1 MKLVIVESPA
11 KAKTIEKYL
20 GKEYK
25 VMSSVGH
32 IRQIPKTKHAVDIE
46 NDFKT
51 EYEIDPEKKKI
62 ISELKK
68 AVKAADEVLL
78 ATDEDREGEAIS
90 WHLME
95 VLGLPKNTKR
105 IVFHEI
111 TKPALETAVKNPRTV
126 DTAMVE
132 SQQARQILDR
142 IVGFELSPVVWQK
155 VPGGKSAGRV
165 QSPAVR
171 LIVEREREINAFE
184 SKFTFKVTGIFQS
197 DKDEIKAEY
206 SQSFADERAAG
217 EFLKQLIDAVFAVD
231 AVAKTPTS
239 RNPSPPFTTAALQI
253 EANAKLG
260 FSSKTTMSAAQ
271 GLYQA
276 GKITYM
282 RTDSVNLSAQAIGE
296 IAGFVRSN
304 YGEKYLKTRNFAT
317 KNATAQEAHEAI
329 RPTHISDE
337 SAGKNNY
344 EKRLYALIRSRT
356 LATQMAPARLEKTVV
371 KITTPNA
378 RGVFEA
384 KGEII
389 LFDGF
394 LKVYGKAKELSLPN
408 LQKGDV
414 LPVKEIV
421 ARQTFA
427 KPPARYTEGS
437 LVKKLEELGI
447 GRPSTYAT
455 ILNTIQTRNYVK
467 KGVSEGKEREVVQLT
482 LHKSQIKKALAKE
495 KTGGDKGKLVPNPV
509 GAVLSDFLTVN
520 FDQIVDYGFTAE
532 VEKDF
537 DKIAESK
544 VSKVEMLKRFYAPF
558 HQLVDKAADAKR
570 WNNARELGVEP
581 KSGKMVYAKVG
592 RKGEYLQVGE
602 VEKGSKEK
610 PRFAPIPEG
619 ETVETVSL
627 ESALQQL
634 ALPALPRVLG
644 TSDDGVEL
652 VAANGP
658 FGPFLRAGKHNISL
672 TGDDPYTITLER
684 AEELYVAKKAS
695 IIADFGEV
703 MIINGVY
710 GPYIKGAGRRN
721 HVKIPKDVD
730 PKTIT
735 EKTALEMLANKKPT
749 KSAKRRASVKRK
761 STSVARKNTKRR
773 SSVKRQGAQRR
784 RKA

>member
-25 VMSSVGH
+25 VMSSIGH
-32 IRQIPKTKHAVDIE
+32 IRQIPKTKNAVDVA
-46 NDFKT
+46 NNFKT
-51 EYEIDPEKKKI
+51 EYEIDPEKRKI
-62 ISELKK
+62 VSELKK
-68 AVKAADEVLL
+68 AVQSADEVLL

-111 TKPALETAVKNPRTV
+111 TKSALETAVQNPRTV
-126 DTAMVE
+126 DLHMVE

-171 LIVEREREINAFE
+171 LIVEREREINAFNDQF
-184 SKFTFKVTGIFQS
+184 SFKVSGIFTSNQ
-197 DKDEIKAEY
+197 DEIRAEY
-206 SQSFADERAAG
+206 SKSFADEKTAAD
-217 EFLKQLIDAVFAVD
+217 FLQQLIGAAFTVD
-231 AVAKTPTS
+231 AVAKTPAT

-282 RTDSVNLSAQAIGE
+282 RTDSVNLSRQAIGE
-296 IAGFVRSN
+296 IAGFIKSA
-304 YGEKYLKTRNFAT
+304 YGENYLKTRAFAT
-317 KNATAQEAHEAI
+317 KNASAQEAHEAI
-329 RPTHISDE
+329 RPTHISD
-337 SAGKNNY
+337 STAGKNAY
-344 EKRLYALIRSRT
+344 EKKLYTLIRNRT
-356 LATQMAPARLEKTVV
+356 LATQMSPARLEKTVV

-378 RGVFEA
+378 SGFFEA

-394 LKVYGKAKELSLPN
+394 LKVYGKTKELELPP
-408 LQKGDV
+408 LQTGDR
-414 LPVKEIV
+414 LNSKTIT
-421 ARQTFA
+421 ARQVFA

-455 ILNTIQTRNYVK
+455 ILNTIQTRGYVK
-467 KGVSEGKEREVVQLT
+467 KGTSEGKERDIIQLT
-482 LHKSQIKKALAKE
+482 LEKSAVKRATVQE
-495 KTGGDKGKLVPNPV
+495 KTGADKGKLVPDPV
-509 GAVLSDFLTVN
+509 GAILSDFLTAHFN
-520 FDQIVDYGFTAE
+520 PIVDYGFTAE

-537 DKIAESK
+537 DKIADRQEDK
-544 VSKVEMLKRFYAPF
+544 VQMLQRFYSPF
-558 HQLVDKAADAKR
+558 RDLVDKAGQAER
-570 WNNARELGVEP
+570 WTNARELGIDP
-581 KSGKMVYAKVG
+581 KTGKMIYAKVG

-602 VEKGSKEK
+602 VAKGSKEK
-610 PRFAPIPEG
+610 PRFAPMPEH
-619 ETVETVSL
+619 ENLETVSL

-634 ALPALPRVLG
+634 ALPALPRTLG
-644 TSDDGVEL
+644 EVDGTEL
-652 VAANGP
+652 IASNGP
-658 FGPFLRAGKHNISL
+658 FGPFLKAGKHNISL
-672 TGDDPYTITLER
+672 TADDPYTISLDR
-684 AEELYVAKKAS
+684 AAELYHAKKAS

-721 HVKIPKDVD
+721 HAKIPKDLD

-735 EKTALEMLANKKPT
+735 EKMALEFLANKKPAKT
-749 KSAKRRASVKRK
+749 FARKKSAARKKTKTAPKKSAKK
-761 STSVARKNTKRR
+761 T
-773 SSVKRQGAQRR
+773 
-784 RKA
+784 